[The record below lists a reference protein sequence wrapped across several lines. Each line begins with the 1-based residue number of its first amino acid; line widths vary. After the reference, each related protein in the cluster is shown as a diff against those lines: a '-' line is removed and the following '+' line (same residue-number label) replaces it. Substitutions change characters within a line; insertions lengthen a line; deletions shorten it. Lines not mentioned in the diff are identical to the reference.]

1 MNNTAN
7 AILPAT
13 FDADTVAAVAALLG
27 VTNRESHNAVEIK
40 VEVVDVME
48 GVIGGEDVSIV
59 PALLDLT
66 TGKLA
71 LVDKELGHP
80 LLVWDDHG
88 ATMYYGERQYNLPFL
103 AHSVPDD
110 LWRTGISDH
119 IRANG
124 YWAVLDL
131 RALIA

>member
-1 MNNTAN
+1 MKNTAN
-7 AILPAT
+7 AIPPAT
-13 FDADTVAAVAALLG
+13 LDASTVAAVAALLG
-27 VTNRESHNAVEIK
+27 LTDRDSNNAVEIK

-59 PALLDLT
+59 PALLDLA
-66 TGKLA
+66 TGMLVLA
-71 LVDKELGHP
+71 ENEPGHP
-80 LLVWDDHG
+80 LLVWDDCK
-88 ATMYYGERQYNLPFL
+88 ATIYYGERQFDLPFL

-110 LWRTGISDH
+110 LWRSAISDH